1 MLLDDDD
8 DDDEEELPDKLEN
21 DFSDDGNRT
30 ALTVAC
36 MDLCS
41 QNSFINMFVIIV
53 WLCFHKI

>member
-1 MLLDDDD
+1 MLL

-41 QNSFINMFVIIV
+41 QNSFISMFAIIG